1 MNAPDVHLLVLTDDL
16 ALAERIQDLLEP
28 AEQPAFRCS
37 HAPLAAIRHPDF
49 TPADFD
55 VCLLDASHP
64 SPETRQ
70 QIDHLLGCAFE
81 LPLVMLTERSNL
93 RSELAILAQGV
104 AGCVPLQELT
114 AETLTRQLCHAMAR
128 YASEQRWRKMATHDD
143 LTELP
148 RRAVFMEHLE
158 SAIAR
163 ADRTGDRLA
172 LLYLDLDGF
181 KAINDSQGHTTGDAL
196 LKETANRLKQAL
208 RKGDIVARIGGD
220 EFVVLQQPLAED
232 AQAEWLA
239 RRLEKCVTA
248 PVNVEG
254 KALQVGLSIGIARYP
269 EDGTQAESLIQAADQ
284 AMYDMKRQR
293 HSGAAPEKASAQPE
307 QTRSLS
313 VRQLTLAIEK
323 GEFELVFQPILDTR
337 NQRVMA
343 LEAFVRWRQPG
354 QVDLLAAQFL
364 PQIEN
369 RGLSQTLGA
378 WIMREAL
385 IWQSR
390 WAGKGFDDI
399 SVAINLSALEIDPS
413 HLLPTLQALLRP
425 RQTPEN
431 VWLEVNSSLLSSSRP
446 DAFEALRQATEV
458 GMTVVLDNIGGGDSC
473 IETLTRLKAAILKV
487 DRAVVQRMREQ
498 VIYKVLAQST
508 YSLCQSLSLLPIASG
523 VENESQQ
530 SLLEELGFTRMQ
542 GNHFCPAQTGYAMM
556 EWLER
561 HHSQSGLMSTA

>member
-16 ALAERIQDLLEP
+16 ALAERIHALLESMDN
-28 AEQPAFRCS
+28 PAFRCR
-37 HAPLAAIRHPDF
+37 HAPLAAISHPDF
-49 TPADFD
+49 NPAEFD
-55 VCLLDASHP
+55 VCLLDSSHP
-64 SPETRQ
+64 SQETRQ
-70 QIDHLLGCAFE
+70 QIDYLLGCAFE

-93 RSELAILAQGV
+93 RSELAVLAQGV
-104 AGCVPLQELT
+104 AGCVPLYDLN
-114 AETLTRQLCHAMAR
+114 AETLARQLCHAVAR
-128 YASEQRWRKMATHDD
+128 YASEKRWRKMATHDD

-148 RRAVFMEHLE
+148 RRTVFLEHLE

-181 KAINDSQGHTTGDAL
+181 KAINDAEGHAAGDQL
-196 LKETANRLKQAL
+196 LRQTANRLKQAL

-220 EFVVLQQPLAED
+220 EFVILQQPLAED
-232 AQAEWLA
+232 AQADWLA

-248 PVNVEG
+248 PVDIDGHPV
-254 KALQVGLSIGIARYP
+254 QVGLSIGIARYP
-269 EDGTQAESLIQAADQ
+269 EDGTQAETLMQAADQ
-284 AMYDMKRQR
+284 AMYGMKRRRQKEDT
-293 HSGAAPEKASAQPE
+293 SPEPASSYEKPRVLSAQG
-307 QTRSLS
+307 
-313 VRQLTLAIEK
+313 LTDAIEK
-323 GEFELVFQPILDTR
+323 DEFELVFQPIMDTR
-337 NQRVMA
+337 SRRVMA
-343 LEAFVRWRQPG
+343 LEAFVRWHQAGQP
-354 QVDLLAAQFL
+354 DLLAAQFM
-364 PQIEN
+364 PQIEI
-369 RGLSQTLGA
+369 RGLSQTLGT

-385 IWQSR
+385 LWQSR
-390 WAGKGFDDI
+390 WSAKGFTDI
-399 SVAINLSALEIDPS
+399 AVAINLSALEIEPA

-425 RQTPEN
+425 RQTAES

-498 VIYKVLAQST
+498 MIYKVLAQST

-523 VENESQQ
+523 VENEGQQ
-530 SLLEELGFTRMQ
+530 HLLEELGFTRMQ
-542 GNHFCPAQTGYAMM
+542 GNHFCPAQPGYAMM

-561 HHSQSGLMSTA
+561 HHIQSGLMSTA